1 MRFSSHL
8 FALVMV
14 ASVALCQE
22 SAPANTSET
31 ASIPKPLSP
40 EAPAAAA
47 IKLEP
52 DASGIIS
59 QAQFRELL
67 RYAQD
72 REVENEKRLRDYTY
86 IDREEEHRLDG
97 SGNIKKTE
105 TRTREVLEV
114 YGEPVERLI
123 AKDDKPLSVEEAKKE
138 EEKIQKVI
146 DKYKNESESGRR
158 KRLEKEEK
166 EREEA
171 RKFVLEIADAFTFH
185 LVGSEALDG
194 RDTWVI
200 EGDPRPD
207 YQPKDRS
214 TKIVSKF
221 KGRVWID
228 KAEAQWVKLD
238 IVAIDS
244 ISVGWFLARIHKGMH
259 IEAEQTKINDEVW
272 LPKHVAVRVDAR
284 LALLKSYNEDVDETF
299 RDYKKFRTDS
309 KITVMGEEYPRQ

>member
-1 MRFSSHL
+1 MRTIGMRFCSPL
-8 FALVMV
+8 LVLVIV
-14 ASVALCQE
+14 ASSCLSQD
-22 SAPANTSET
+22 P
-31 ASIPKPLSP
+31 PLS
-40 EAPAAAA
+40 ESSQTPA
-47 IKLEP
+47 ISLPPINLEP
-52 DASGIIS
+52 NASGVVP

-86 IDREEEHRLDG
+86 IEGEEEHKLDG
-97 SGNIKKTE
+97 SGNVKKTE

-114 YGEPVERLI
+114 YGEQVERLI
-123 AKDDKPLSVEEAKKE
+123 AKDDKPLPAGEAKKE

-146 DKYKNESESGRR
+146 DKYKNESDGSRR
-158 KRLEKEEK
+158 KRLEKEDK
-166 EREEA
+166 ERQEE
-171 RKFVLEIADAFTFH
+171 RKFVLEIADAFTFR
-185 LVGSEALDG
+185 LVGSEILEG

-200 EGDPRPD
+200 EGEPRTG
-207 YQPKDRS
+207 YEPKERS

-228 KAEAQWVKLD
+228 KAEFQWVKLD
-238 IVAIDS
+238 ITAIDS

-272 LPKHVAVRVDAR
+272 LPKHVAVRVNAR

-299 RDYKKFRTDS
+299 RDYKKFRTES
-309 KITVMGEEYPRQ
+309 KITAIGETK

>member
-1 MRFSSHL
+1 MPGICTGKYFGDCVNSQ
-8 FALVMV
+8 
-14 ASVALCQE
+14 ASF
-22 SAPANTSET
+22 
-31 ASIPKPLSP
+31 P

-185 LVGSEALDG
+185 LVGSETLDG

-309 KITVMGEEYPRQ
+309 KITVMGEEYSRQ